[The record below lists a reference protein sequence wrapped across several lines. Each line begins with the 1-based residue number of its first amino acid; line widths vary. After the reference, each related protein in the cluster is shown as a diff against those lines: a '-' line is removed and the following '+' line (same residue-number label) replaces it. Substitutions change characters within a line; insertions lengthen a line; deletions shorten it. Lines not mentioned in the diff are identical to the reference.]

1 MAKTKFFRKIQP
13 KMADFLCILVWNLDW
28 PALNQF
34 YSDLPQIFCGRLLCI
49 STCNPSL
56 GIKFWHTLVHRPF
69 MWRAWGNTPWYLC
82 FWSQHNIADHL
93 RPFWS
98 KLEIFFEKKYF
109 FIQGFSAKKN
119 QYFVRGGVI
128 FEKKS
133 EVRYPHVS
141 GRAWNP
147 TIWNYKPA
155 LY

>member
-1 MAKTKFFRKIQP
+1 M
-13 KMADFLCILVWNLDW
+13 
-28 PALNQF
+28 
-34 YSDLPQIFCGRLLCI
+34 
-49 STCNPSL
+49 
-56 GIKFWHTLVHRPF
+56 HTLCTPVHAHSSMHRSF
-69 MWRAWGNTPWYLC
+69 MWRAWGNTPLYLC

-128 FEKKS
+128 FEKKR
-133 EVRYPHVS
+133 VRYGTNNIKVAFICLGNPHVS

-147 TIWNYKPA
+147 TFWNYHPSLIWDRMCVMCDHA
-155 LY
+155 ELLYMEHHYVWR